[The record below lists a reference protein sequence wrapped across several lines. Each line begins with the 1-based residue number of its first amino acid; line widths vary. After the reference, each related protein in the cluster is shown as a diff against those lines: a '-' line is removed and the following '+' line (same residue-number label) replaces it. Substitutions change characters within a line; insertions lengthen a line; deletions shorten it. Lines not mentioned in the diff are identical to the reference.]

1 MKERRE
7 GRRKEGIKGAGGG
20 ERVRER
26 ILSQMWQ
33 NINNWEIF
41 VQFQNF
47 PVSLE
52 LFQKKENKNEFR
64 IYVHKEWLKY
74 LLRK

>member
-7 GRRKEGIKGAGGG
+7 RRWKEGIKGAGGR

-26 ILSQMWQ
+26 ILSQMQQ
-33 NINNWEIF
+33 NINNRNYCI
-41 VQFQNF
+41 V
-47 PVSLE
+47 LE
-52 LFQKKENKNEFR
+52 LSCKSEIISKKENKKESR

>member
-7 GRRKEGIKGAGGG
+7 GRRMEGLKGADGR

-33 NINNWEIF
+33 DINEIF

-47 PVSLE
+47 PVSLK
-52 LFQKKENKNEFR
+52 LFQNNENKKESR
-64 IYVHKEWLKY
+64 IYVYKEWLKY

>member
-7 GRRKEGIKGAGGG
+7 GRRMEGLKGADGR

-33 NINNWEIF
+33 DINEIF

-47 PVSLE
+47 PVSLK
-52 LFQKKENKNEFR
+52 LFQNNENKKEVEYMYTRNG
-64 IYVHKEWLKY
+64 
-74 LLRK
+74 